1 MRHITPDR
9 YDELRREWIAE
20 HAGIWNMQKRR
31 AELLNRQIRKR
42 VRMAAAAR
50 PNPHD
55 DNVIH
60 PHWARNGSTIDIIAE
75 RLVVGLCALL
85 APVGWF
91 AGRLLYYYLVQ
102 FIPGRLRAYPI
113 LALLAAAAGI
123 GTVTALLYS
132 PDDSLVGTVVPP
144 FILAQIPATFAAA
157 AIYGILNGWLAID
170 GAASWWPQT
179 PPPLPVE
186 LTIPIGPDDLTAPPV
201 FDTDD
206 AHTAVDLT
214 PLTQIT
220 QSLQSLRLVRAAV
233 AVCAIG
239 TAWMIGAVGV
249 GIKDVLAHTVS
260 SPISAAVPVTS
271 DSPPEHLI

>member
-1 MRHITPDR
+1 MRHIAPDR

-20 HAGIWNMQKRR
+20 HTGIWNMQKRR

-60 PHWARNGSTIDIIAE
+60 PHWARNGSTVDIIVE
-75 RLVVGLCALL
+75 RIVVGLCALL
-85 APVGWF
+85 SPVGWL
-91 AGRLLYYYLVQ
+91 AGRLLYHYLVQ

-113 LALLAAAAGI
+113 PALLTAAAVI
-123 GTVTALLYS
+123 GTLTALLYS
-132 PDDSLVGTVVPP
+132 PDDTLIGTIVPP
-144 FILAQIPATFAAA
+144 YVLAQIPATFAAA
-157 AIYGILNGWLAID
+157 GIYGILNGWLAID
-170 GAASWWPQT
+170 GSASWWPRT
-179 PPPLPVE
+179 PPPLPVD
-186 LTIPIGPDDLTAPPV
+186 LTIPMGPDDLTAPPV

-206 AHTAVDLT
+206 PQPAVDMT

-220 QSLQSLRLVRAAV
+220 QSMQSLHLVRATV

-239 TAWMIGAVGV
+239 AAWMIGAVGV
-249 GIKDVLAHTVS
+249 GINDSVAHTVS
-260 SPISAAVPVTS
+260 SPTWN
-271 DSPPEHLI
+271 SPARLH